1 MVSWKKDSHGRIV
14 SLLVRSNAVD
24 VNLVNIYAPTD
35 LAERK
40 IFFDSLLN
48 FLSRLLR
55 SSSEEI
61 LIAMIMP

>member
-24 VNLVNIYAPTD
+24 VNLVNIYTPTD
-35 LAERK
+35 LPERK